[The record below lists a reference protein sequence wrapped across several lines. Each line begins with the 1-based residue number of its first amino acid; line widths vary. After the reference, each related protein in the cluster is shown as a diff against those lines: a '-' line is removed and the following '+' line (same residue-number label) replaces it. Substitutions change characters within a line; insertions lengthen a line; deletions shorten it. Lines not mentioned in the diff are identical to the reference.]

1 MDRTNTCR
9 LFPFAS
15 SKTLAPFDWEILWQG
30 KALNSSGYWKVN
42 NGIAVTMICIV
53 AGIAAFG
60 FYFFISP
67 DTSKTKTDDCV
78 AAATS
83 IPLVNTTTGMGMT
96 AAVAECE

>member
-1 MDRTNTCR
+1 
-9 LFPFAS
+9 
-15 SKTLAPFDWEILWQG
+15 
-30 KALNSSGYWKVN
+30 
-42 NGIAVTMICIV
+42 MICLI

-60 FYFFISP
+60 FYFFVSP
-67 DTSKTKTDDCV
+67 DNSKTKTDDCV